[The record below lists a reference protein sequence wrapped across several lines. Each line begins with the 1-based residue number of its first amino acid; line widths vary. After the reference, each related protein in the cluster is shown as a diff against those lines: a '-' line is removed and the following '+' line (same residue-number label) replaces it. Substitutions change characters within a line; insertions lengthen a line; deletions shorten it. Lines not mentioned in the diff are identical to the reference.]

1 MAHRT
6 HVGSRPAQPTVSAKL
21 VPLVLTSVLLLAAIA
36 VVGPL
41 RSLLQPPS
49 VEGLG
54 ARVSGDGRLLG
65 HFPYPEANGSELVA
79 VAPGLQLR
87 QDAAQNFLAMQR
99 DAAAEG
105 IALTLLSAFRSVDE
119 QKNLFFA
126 VKAQRNQTARDRAKV
141 SAPPGFSEHST
152 GYAID
157 VGDLSQPHT
166 NLSAAFTHTKAYR
179 WLSQNA
185 ARYQYTLSFP
195 AGNPQGV
202 SFEPWHWRYE
212 GSVNALRLFEPAQ
225 RLSREPKP

>member
-1 MAHRT
+1 M
-6 HVGSRPAQPTVSAKL
+6 GSRPAQPTVSAKL

-41 RSLLQPPS
+41 RSLLQPHS

-65 HFPYPEANGSELVA
+65 HFPYPEAKGSELVA

-166 NLSAAFTHTKAYR
+166 NLSAAFTQTKAYR

>member
-1 MAHRT
+1 M
-6 HVGSRPAQPTVSAKL
+6 GLISL
-21 VPLVLTSVLLLAAIA
+21 LLLAAGF
-36 VVGPL
+36 VLFFGPL
-41 RSLLQPPS
+41 RGLLSPPP
-49 VEGLG
+49 VEGLR
-54 ARVSGDGRLLG
+54 AKLSEDGRLLG
-65 HFPYPEANGSELVA
+65 HFPYPEAKHSELVS

-87 QDAAQNFLAMQR
+87 EDAAQSFLAMQR

-105 IALTLLSAFRSVDE
+105 IALTLLSAFRSVDD
-119 QKNLFFA
+119 QKQLFFS

-152 GYAID
+152 GYAVD

-166 NLSAAFTHTKAYR
+166 HLSAAFTQTKAYR
-179 WLSQNA
+179 WLAQNA
-185 ARYQYTLSFP
+185 ARYQFTLSFP

-225 RLSREPKP
+225 RLRRPPMP